1 MGQNKLKKAQTSFKF
16 FFFLVFLSEKL
27 KVYLQKQLSRR
38 VLTKSR

>member
-1 MGQNKLKKAQTSFKF
+1 MGQNKLKKVQSSFKF
-16 FFFLVFLSEKL
+16 FFFVFLSEKL